1 MPNLEKEK
9 DKVIDLPSDG
19 PDVEV
24 TLPEETVKEGAQDVS
39 VPEVKPEGEVEVKE
53 EAPKQETETKELI
66 QEAPKEEAPKEEV
79 PKEEAKEKEIDE
91 YGEGVK
97 KRIAKLTK
105 RMRESERQRDEATR
119 YARTVIGE
127 QKTLKDRLSKLDTGY
142 VSEMENRITSGL
154 EAAKGKLTG
163 ARSSGDIDAEVNAQ
177 KEIAKLGYEEARL
190 AEMKI
195 NQEAR
200 KPKEEKRELNQQ
212 TNIQQEQPQRPK
224 PDARAT
230 EWAEKNKWFGSD
242 NAMTYTAFDM
252 HKKLVEEEGYDP
264 QSEDYYGELDKRIK
278 LEFPNKFGNVT
289 EQTTKPTQTVASATR
304 NVKRGT
310 GRTTVKLT
318 SSQVA
323 IAKKLNVPLEEYA
336 KQLNVIEE

>member
-1 MPNLEKEK
+1 MPNVEKETEK
-9 DKVIDLPSDG
+9 DKIIDLPSDG
-19 PDVEV
+19 PGAEV
-24 TLPEETVKEGAQDVS
+24 TLPEEPVKEGTQDVA
-39 VPEVKPEGEVEVKE
+39 VPEVKPEGEVEIKE

-66 QEAPKEEAPKEEV
+66 QEAPKEEA
-79 PKEEAKEKEIDE
+79 KEKELDE

-119 YARTVIGE
+119 YARTVLVE

-142 VSEMENRITSGL
+142 VSEMESRITSGL
-154 EAAKGKLTG
+154 EAAKGKLTT
-163 ARSSGDIDAEVNAQ
+163 AREAGNIADEVDAQ

-195 NQEAR
+195 NQEAK
-200 KPKEEKRELNQQ
+200 KPKEEKRELNQP

-230 EWAEKNKWFGSD
+230 EWAEKNKWFGAD

-252 HKKLVEEEGYDP
+252 HRKLVEEEGYDP
-264 QSEDYYGELDKRIK
+264 QSEDYYGELDRRIK
-278 LEFPNKFGNVT
+278 LEFPHKFGNVT

-310 GRTTVKLT
+310 GRKTVKLT

>member
-1 MPNLEKEK
+1 MPNVEK
-9 DKVIDLPSDG
+9 DNMIDLPSDG

-24 TLPEETVKEGAQDVS
+24 TLPEEKINEGAQEVA

-53 EAPKQETETKELI
+53 EAPKEEAPKELI
-66 QEAPKEEAPKEEV
+66 QEAPKEEAPKEEA
-79 PKEEAKEKEIDE
+79 PKEEAKELEE

-127 QKTLKDRLSKLDTGY
+127 QRTLKERLTKLDTGY

-154 EAAKGKLTG
+154 EAAKGKLTT
-163 ARSSGDIDAEVNAQ
+163 ARESGNINDEVDAQ
-177 KEIAKLGYEEARL
+177 KAIAKLGYEEARL

-195 NQEAR
+195 NQDAK
-200 KPKEEKRELNQQ
+200 KPQEKRELNQQ
-212 TNIQQEQPQRPK
+212 TNVQQDPQRPK

-230 EWAEKNKWFGSD
+230 AWAGKNQWFGSD

-264 QSEDYYGELDKRIK
+264 QSEDYYGELDRRIK
-278 LEFPNKFGNVT
+278 LEFPHKFGNVT

-310 GRTTVKLT
+310 GRKTVTLT

-336 KQLNVIEE
+336 KQLNVVEE

>member
-1 MPNLEKEK
+1 MPNVETEK
-9 DKVIDLPSDG
+9 DKIIDLPSDG
-19 PDVEV
+19 PDTEV
-24 TLPEETVKEGAQDVS
+24 TLPEETVKEGAQDVT

-66 QEAPKEEAPKEEV
+66 QEEKPKEEATPTKEL
-79 PKEEAKEKEIDE
+79 DE

-119 YARTVIGE
+119 YARNVLTE
-127 QKTLKDRLSKLDTGY
+127 QKTLKERLAKLDTGY

-154 EAAKGKLTG
+154 EAAQSKLAS
-163 ARSSGDIDAEVNAQ
+163 ARENSDIKAEVNAQ

-190 AEMKI
+190 AEMKLS
-195 NQEAR
+195 QEA
-200 KPKEEKRELNQQ
+200 KPKEKSELNQQ
-212 TNIQQEQPQRPK
+212 TNIQQDPRRPV

-230 EWAEKNKWFGSD
+230 AWAQKNEWFGND

-252 HKKLVEEEGYDP
+252 HKKLVEKEGYDP
-264 QSEDYYGELDKRIK
+264 QSEDYYGELDRRIK
-278 LEFPNKFGNVT
+278 LEFPHKFGNVT

-310 GRTTVKLT
+310 GRKTVKLT

>member
-1 MPNLEKEK
+1 MPNVEK
-9 DKVIDLPSDG
+9 DNMIDLPSGG

-24 TLPEETVKEGAQDVS
+24 TLPVEPVKEGAQEVA

-53 EAPKQETETKELI
+53 EAPKEEAPKELI
-66 QEAPKEEAPKEEV
+66 QEAPKEEAPKEEA
-79 PKEEAKEKEIDE
+79 PKEEAKELEE

-127 QKTLKDRLSKLDTGY
+127 QRTLKERLTKLDTGY

-154 EAAKGKLTG
+154 EAAKGKLTT
-163 ARSSGDIDAEVNAQ
+163 ARESGNINDEVDAQ
-177 KEIAKLGYEEARL
+177 KAIAKLGYEEARL

-195 NQEAR
+195 NQEAK
-200 KPKEEKRELNQQ
+200 KPQEKRELNQQ
-212 TNIQQEQPQRPK
+212 TNVQQDPQRPK

-230 EWAEKNKWFGSD
+230 AWAGKNQWFGSD

-264 QSEDYYGELDKRIK
+264 QSEDYYGELDRRIK
-278 LEFPNKFGNVT
+278 LEFPHKFGNVT

-310 GRTTVKLT
+310 GRKTVTLT

-336 KQLNVIEE
+336 KQLNVVEE

>member
-1 MPNLEKEK
+1 MLEDKE
-9 DKVIDLPSDG
+9 DKIIDLPSDG
-19 PDVEV
+19 PGAEV
-24 TLPEETVKEGAQDVS
+24 ILPEETVKEGAQNVD
-39 VPEVKPEGEVEVKE
+39 VPEKKPEGEVEIKE

-66 QEAPKEEAPKEEV
+66 QEEKKPEEEV
-79 PKEEAKEKEIDE
+79 KEKELDE

-119 YARTVIGE
+119 YARSVVTE
-127 QKTLKDRLSKLDTGY
+127 QKSLKERLAKLDTGY
-142 VSEMENRITSGL
+142 VSEMESRITSGL
-154 EAAKGKLTG
+154 EAAKSKLTS
-163 ARSSGDIDAEVNAQ
+163 ARESGNITDEVDAQ

-190 AEMKI
+190 AEMKL
-195 NQEAR
+195 NQEA
-200 KPKEEKRELNQQ
+200 KTKEKSELNQQ
-212 TNIQQEQPQRPK
+212 SAVRQEQPQKPR

-230 EWAEKNKWFGSD
+230 EWASKNAWFGTD

-252 HKKLVEEEGYDP
+252 HRKLVEEEGYDP
-264 QSEDYYGELDKRIK
+264 QSEDYYGELDRRIK
-278 LEFPNKFGNVT
+278 LEFPHKFGNVT

-310 GRTTVKLT
+310 GRKTVKLT

-336 KQLNVIEE
+336 KQLNVEE

>member
-1 MPNLEKEK
+1 MPNVEKEK
-9 DKVIDLPSDG
+9 DKIIDLPSDG
-19 PDVEV
+19 PGVEV
-24 TLPEETVKEGAQDVS
+24 TLPEETVKEGAQEVA
-39 VPEVKPEGEVEVKE
+39 VPEVKPEGEVEIKE
-53 EAPKQETETKELI
+53 EAPKKETETKELI
-66 QEAPKEEAPKEEV
+66 QEAPKEEAPKE
-79 PKEEAKEKEIDE
+79 KELEE

-119 YARTVIGE
+119 YARSVLGE
-127 QKTLKDRLSKLDTGY
+127 QKTLKERLSKLDTGY

-154 EAAKGKLTG
+154 EAAKGRLTT
-163 ARSSGDIDAEVNAQ
+163 ARESGNITDEVDAQ

-190 AEMKI
+190 AEMKL

-200 KPKEEKRELNQQ
+200 TKDTKEKSELNQQ
-212 TNIQQEQPQRPK
+212 TTTQQAPQRPR

-230 EWAEKNKWFGSD
+230 EWAQKNEWFGSD

-264 QSEDYYGELDKRIK
+264 QSEDYYGELDRRIK
-278 LEFPNKFGNVT
+278 LEFPHKFGNVT

-310 GRTTVKLT
+310 GRNTVTLT

-336 KQLNVIEE
+336 KQLNVVEE

>member
-1 MPNLEKEK
+1 MPNVEK
-9 DKVIDLPSDG
+9 DNMIDLPSDG

-24 TLPEETVKEGAQDVS
+24 TLPVEPVKEGAQEVA

-53 EAPKQETETKELI
+53 EAPKEEAPKELI
-66 QEAPKEEAPKEEV
+66 QEAHKEEAPKEES
-79 PKEEAKEKEIDE
+79 PKEEAKELEE

-127 QKTLKDRLSKLDTGY
+127 QRTLKERLTKLDTGY

-154 EAAKGKLTG
+154 EAAKGKLTT
-163 ARSSGDIDAEVNAQ
+163 ARESGNINDEVDAQ
-177 KEIAKLGYEEARL
+177 KAIAKLGYEEARL

-195 NQEAR
+195 NQEAK
-200 KPKEEKRELNQQ
+200 KPQEKRELNQQ
-212 TNIQQEQPQRPK
+212 TNVQQDPQRPK

-230 EWAEKNKWFGSD
+230 AWAGKNQWFGSD

-264 QSEDYYGELDKRIK
+264 QSEDYYGELDRRIK
-278 LEFPNKFGNVT
+278 LEFPHKFGNVT

-310 GRTTVKLT
+310 GRKTVTLT

-336 KQLNVIEE
+336 KQLNVVEE

>member
-1 MPNLEKEK
+1 MPEAEKKE
-9 DKVIDLPSDG
+9 DKIIDLPSDG

-24 TLPEETVKEGAQDVS
+24 TLPEPTVKEGAQEVA
-39 VPEVKPEGEVEVKE
+39 VPEVKPEGEVEIKE
-53 EAPKQETETKELI
+53 
-66 QEAPKEEAPKEEV
+66 EAPKEEAPKELIQEA

-119 YARTVIGE
+119 YARTVMSDKKSLE
-127 QKTLKDRLSKLDTGY
+127 ERLTKLDTGY
-142 VSEMENRITSGL
+142 VSEMENRITSSL
-154 EAAKGKLTG
+154 EAAKGKLTT
-163 ARSSGDIDAEVNAQ
+163 AREAGNINDEVDAQ

-190 AEMKI
+190 AEMKV
-195 NQEAR
+195 NQAAK
-200 KPKEEKRELNQQ
+200 KPKIEEKSELNKQ
-212 TNIQQEQPQRPK
+212 TTIQQDPRRPV

-230 EWAEKNKWFGSD
+230 EWAGKNKWFGTD

-264 QSEDYYGELDKRIK
+264 QSEDYYGELDRRIK
-278 LEFPNKFGNVT
+278 LEFPHKFGNVT

>member
-1 MPNLEKEK
+1 MPNVEK
-9 DKVIDLPSDG
+9 DKTIDLPSDG
-19 PDVEV
+19 PNVEV
-24 TLPEETVKEGAQDVS
+24 TLPEEPVKEGAQEVV

-53 EAPKQETETKELI
+53 EAPKEAPKELI
-66 QEAPKEEAPKEEV
+66 QEVPKEEAPKEEAPKE
-79 PKEEAKEKEIDE
+79 KELEE

-119 YARTVIGE
+119 YARTVLTE
-127 QKTLKDRLSKLDTGY
+127 QKTLKERLSKLDTGY
-142 VSEMENRITSGL
+142 VSEMESRITSGL
-154 EAAKGKLTG
+154 EAAQSKLAS
-163 ARSSGDIDAEVNAQ
+163 ARENSDIKSEVSAQ

-190 AEMKI
+190 AEMKL
-195 NQEAR
+195 NQEA
-200 KPKEEKRELNQQ
+200 KVKEKSEVDQQ
-212 TNIQQEQPQRPK
+212 TNTHQEQPQRPR

-230 EWAEKNKWFGSD
+230 AWAGKNQWFGSD

-264 QSEDYYGELDKRIK
+264 QSEDYYGELDRRIK
-278 LEFPNKFGNVT
+278 LEFPHKFGNVT

-310 GRTTVKLT
+310 GRKTVTLT

-336 KQLNVIEE
+336 KQLNVVEE

>member
-1 MPNLEKEK
+1 MPNEEKEK
-9 DKVIDLPSDG
+9 DKIIDLPSDG
-19 PDVEV
+19 PGAEV
-24 TLPEETVKEGAQDVS
+24 TLPEEPVKEGAQDVA

-53 EAPKQETETKELI
+53 EAPKKETETKEFI
-66 QEAPKEEAPKEEV
+66 QEDKS
-79 PKEEAKEKEIDE
+79 KEEAKTKELDE

-119 YARTVIGE
+119 YARSVLTDKKSLE
-127 QKTLKDRLSKLDTGY
+127 ERLTKLDTGY

-154 EAAKGKLTG
+154 EAAKGKLTT
-163 ARSSGDIDAEVNAQ
+163 AREAGNITDEVEAQ

-195 NQEAR
+195 NQANK
-200 KPKEEKRELNQQ
+200 KPKKEEKSEFNQQ
-212 TNIQQEQPQRPK
+212 TSIRQGQPPTPK

-230 EWAEKNKWFGSD
+230 EWAEKNKWFGTN

-252 HKKLVEEEGYDP
+252 HRKLVEEEGYDP
-264 QSEDYYGELDKRIK
+264 QSEDYYGELDRRIK
-278 LEFPNKFGNVT
+278 LEFPHKFGNVT

-310 GRTTVKLT
+310 GRKTVKLT

>member
-1 MPNLEKEK
+1 MPNVEKEK
-9 DKVIDLPSDG
+9 DKIIDLPSDG

-24 TLPEETVKEGAQDVS
+24 TLPEETVKEGAQDVA

-66 QEAPKEEAPKEEV
+66 QEA

-119 YARTVIGE
+119 YARSVLGDKKSLE
-127 QKTLKDRLSKLDTGY
+127 ERLTKLDTGY

-154 EAAKGKLTG
+154 EAAKGKLTT
-163 ARSSGDIDAEVNAQ
+163 AREAGNITDEVDAQ

-195 NQEAR
+195 NQEAK
-200 KPKEEKRELNQQ
+200 KPKKEEKSEFNQQ
-212 TNIQQEQPQRPK
+212 TNIRQEQPPRPK

-230 EWAEKNKWFGSD
+230 EWAEKNKWFGTN

-252 HKKLVEEEGYDP
+252 HRKLVEEEGYDP
-264 QSEDYYGELDKRIK
+264 QSEDYYGELDRRIK
-278 LEFPNKFGNVT
+278 LEFPHKFGNVT

-310 GRTTVKLT
+310 GRKTVKLT

>member
-1 MPNLEKEK
+1 MPDVEKEK
-9 DKVIDLPSDG
+9 DKIIDLPSDG
-19 PDVEV
+19 PDTEV
-24 TLPEETVKEGAQDVS
+24 TLPEETVKEGAQDVA

-53 EAPKQETETKELI
+53 EAPKQETEKKELI
-66 QEAPKEEAPKEEV
+66 QEA

-119 YARTVIGE
+119 YARTVLTDKKSLE
-127 QKTLKDRLSKLDTGY
+127 ERLTKLDTGY

-154 EAAKGKLTG
+154 EAAKGKLTT
-163 ARSSGDIDAEVNAQ
+163 AREAGNINDEVDAQ

-195 NQEAR
+195 NQEAK
-200 KPKEEKRELNQQ
+200 KPKEKSELNQQ
-212 TNIQQEQPQRPK
+212 TNIRQEPQRPA

-230 EWAEKNKWFGSD
+230 EWAGKNKWFGTD

-252 HKKLVEEEGYDP
+252 HRKLVEEEGYDP
-264 QSEDYYGELDKRIK
+264 QSEDYYGELDRRIK
-278 LEFPNKFGNVT
+278 LEFPHKFGNVT

-304 NVKRGT
+304 NVNRGT
-310 GRTTVKLT
+310 GRKTVKLT

>member
-1 MPNLEKEK
+1 MPNVEKEK
-9 DKVIDLPSDG
+9 DKIIDLPSDG

-24 TLPEETVKEGAQDVS
+24 TLPEEKVKEGAQDVA
-39 VPEVKPEGEVEVKE
+39 VPEVKPEGEVEIKE
-53 EAPKQETETKELI
+53 EAPKKETETKELI
-66 QEAPKEEAPKEEV
+66 QEAPKEEAPKEEA
-79 PKEEAKEKEIDE
+79 PKEKELEE

-119 YARTVIGE
+119 YARSVLGE
-127 QKTLKDRLSKLDTGY
+127 QKTLKERLSKLDTGY
-142 VSEMENRITSGL
+142 VSEMESRITSGL
-154 EAAKGKLTG
+154 EAAKGKLTT
-163 ARSSGDIDAEVNAQ
+163 AREAGNITDEVDAQ

-195 NQEAR
+195 NQEAK
-200 KPKEEKRELNQQ
+200 KPKKEEKSEFNQQ
-212 TNIQQEQPQRPK
+212 TNIRQEQSPTPR

-230 EWAEKNKWFGSD
+230 EWAQKNTWFGSN

-252 HKKLVEEEGYDP
+252 HRKLVEEEGYDP
-264 QSEDYYGELDKRIK
+264 QSEDYYGELDRRIK

-310 GRTTVKLT
+310 GRKTVKLT

-336 KQLNVIEE
+336 KQLNVLEE

>member
-1 MPNLEKEK
+1 MPNVEKEK

-53 EAPKQETETKELI
+53 EAPKEEAPKELI
-66 QEAPKEEAPKEEV
+66 QEAPKEEAPKEEA
-79 PKEEAKEKEIDE
+79 PKEEVKEIEE

-154 EAAKGKLTG
+154 EAAKGKLTT
-163 ARSSGDIDAEVNAQ
+163 ARESGNMEAEVNAQ

-200 KPKEEKRELNQQ
+200 TKETKEKSELNQQ
-212 TNIQQEQPQRPK
+212 TNIQQEQPQRPV

-230 EWAEKNKWFGSD
+230 EWAGKNKWFGSD

-264 QSEDYYGELDKRIK
+264 QSEDYYGELDRRIK

>member
-1 MPNLEKEK
+1 MLEDKE
-9 DKVIDLPSDG
+9 DKIIDLPSDG
-19 PDVEV
+19 PGAEV
-24 TLPEETVKEGAQDVS
+24 ILPEETVKEGAQNVD
-39 VPEVKPEGEVEVKE
+39 VPEKKPEGEVEIKE

-66 QEAPKEEAPKEEV
+66 QEEKKPEEKKPEEV
-79 PKEEAKEKEIDE
+79 KEKELDE

-119 YARTVIGE
+119 YARSVVTE
-127 QKTLKDRLSKLDTGY
+127 QKSLKERLAKLDTGY
-142 VSEMENRITSGL
+142 VSEMENRITSSL
-154 EAAKGKLTG
+154 EAAKSKLTT
-163 ARSSGDIDAEVNAQ
+163 AREAGNISDEVDAQ

-195 NQEAR
+195 NQEA
-200 KPKEEKRELNQQ
+200 KSKEKSELNQQ
-212 TNIQQEQPQRPK
+212 SAVQQGQPQQPRQPK

-230 EWAEKNKWFGSD
+230 EWASKNAWFGTD

-252 HKKLVEEEGYDP
+252 HRKLVEEEGYDP
-264 QSEDYYGELDKRIK
+264 QSEDYYGELDRRIK
-278 LEFPNKFGNVT
+278 LEFPHKFGNVT

-310 GRTTVKLT
+310 GRKTVKLT

-336 KQLNVIEE
+336 KQLNVEE

>member
-1 MPNLEKEK
+1 MPNVEKEK

-53 EAPKQETETKELI
+53 EAPKKETETKELI
-66 QEAPKEEAPKEEV
+66 EEAPKEEAPKEEV
-79 PKEEAKEKEIDE
+79 KEIEE

-190 AEMKI
+190 SEMKI

-212 TNIQQEQPQRPK
+212 TNIQQEQMQ
-224 PDARAT
+224 
-230 EWAEKNKWFGSD
+230 E
-242 NAMTYTAFDM
+242 
-252 HKKLVEEEGYDP
+252 
-264 QSEDYYGELDKRIK
+264 
-278 LEFPNKFGNVT
+278 
-289 EQTTKPTQTVASATR
+289 
-304 NVKRGT
+304 
-310 GRTTVKLT
+310 
-318 SSQVA
+318 
-323 IAKKLNVPLEEYA
+323 
-336 KQLNVIEE
+336 QLNGQRKTSGLVVTMP

>member
-1 MPNLEKEK
+1 MPNEEKEK
-9 DKVIDLPSDG
+9 DKIIDLPSDG

-24 TLPEETVKEGAQDVS
+24 TLPEEKVKEGAQEVA
-39 VPEVKPEGEVEVKE
+39 VPEIKPEGEVEVKE
-53 EAPKQETETKELI
+53 EAPKQETKPKELI
-66 QEAPKEEAPKEEV
+66 TEAPKEEEGK
-79 PKEEAKEKEIDE
+79 AKELDE

-119 YARTVIGE
+119 YARTVLSDKKSLE
-127 QKTLKDRLSKLDTGY
+127 ERLTKLDTGY

-154 EAAKGKLTG
+154 EAAKGKLTT
-163 ARSSGDIDAEVNAQ
+163 AREAGNITDEVDAQ

-195 NQEAR
+195 NQAAR
-200 KPKEEKRELNQQ
+200 KPKKDGGSELNQQ
-212 TNIQQEQPQRPK
+212 TNIQQGQPQKPV

-230 EWAEKNKWFGSD
+230 EWAGKNQWFGTD

-252 HKKLVEEEGYDP
+252 HRKLVEEEGYDP
-264 QSEDYYGELDKRIK
+264 QSEDYYGELDRRIK
-278 LEFPNKFGNVT
+278 LEFPHKFGNVT

-310 GRTTVKLT
+310 GRRTVKLT

-336 KQLNVIEE
+336 KQLNVVEE

>member
-1 MPNLEKEK
+1 MPNVEEKEK
-9 DKVIDLPSDG
+9 DKIIDLPSDG
-19 PDVEV
+19 PNVEV

-39 VPEVKPEGEVEVKE
+39 VPEVKPEGEVEIKE
-53 EAPKQETETKELI
+53 EAPKKETETKELI
-66 QEAPKEEAPKEEV
+66 QETPKEEV
-79 PKEEAKEKEIDE
+79 PKVEAPKEKELEE

-119 YARTVIGE
+119 YARTVLAD
-127 QKTLKDRLSKLDTGY
+127 QKTLKERLSKLDTGY

-154 EAAKGKLTG
+154 EAAQSKLAS
-163 ARSSGDIDAEVNAQ
+163 ARENSDIKAEVNAQ

-190 AEMKI
+190 AEMKL
-195 NQEAR
+195 NQENR
-200 KPKEEKRELNQQ
+200 TKETKEKSELNQQ
-212 TNIQQEQPQRPK
+212 TTTQQVPQRPK

-230 EWAEKNKWFGSD
+230 EWAQKNEWFGTD

-264 QSEDYYGELDKRIK
+264 QSEDYYGELDRRIK
-278 LEFPNKFGNVT
+278 LEFPNKFGKVT
-289 EQTTKPTQTVASATR
+289 EQTPRPTQTVASATR

-310 GRTTVKLT
+310 GRKTVTLT

-336 KQLNVIEE
+336 KQLNVVEE

>member
-1 MPNLEKEK
+1 MPEDKEP
-9 DKVIDLPSDG
+9 KVIDLPSDG
-19 PDVEV
+19 PDTEV
-24 TLPEETVKEGAQDVS
+24 TLPEEPVKEGAQEVV
-39 VPEVKPEGEVEVKE
+39 VPEKKPEEEVEIKE
-53 EAPKQETETKELI
+53 EAPKQETENKELI
-66 QEAPKEEAPKEEV
+66 QEEKKPEEV
-79 PKEEAKEKEIDE
+79 KEIDE

-119 YARTVIGE
+119 YARTVLSDKKSLE
-127 QKTLKDRLSKLDTGY
+127 ERLTKLDTGY

-154 EAAKGKLTG
+154 EAAKGRLTT
-163 ARSSGDIDAEVNAQ
+163 ARESGNITDEVDAQ

-195 NQEAR
+195 NQAAK
-200 KPKEEKRELNQQ
+200 KPKEEKSELNQQ
-212 TNIQQEQPQRPK
+212 TNIQQGQPRKPV

-230 EWAEKNKWFGSD
+230 EWAGKNQWFGSD

-252 HKKLVEEEGYDP
+252 HRKLVEEEGYDP
-264 QSEDYYGELDKRIK
+264 QSEDYYGELDRRIK
-278 LEFPNKFGNVT
+278 LEFPHKFGNVT

-310 GRTTVKLT
+310 GRKTVKLT

-336 KQLNVIEE
+336 KQLNVVEE

>member
-1 MPNLEKEK
+1 MPEAEKKE
-9 DKVIDLPSDG
+9 DKIIDLPSDG

-24 TLPEETVKEGAQDVS
+24 TLPEPTVKEGAQEVA
-39 VPEVKPEGEVEVKE
+39 VPEVKPEGEVEIKE
-53 EAPKQETETKELI
+53 EAPKEEAPKELI
-66 QEAPKEEAPKEEV
+66 QEAPKEEA

-119 YARTVIGE
+119 YARTVMSDKKSLE
-127 QKTLKDRLSKLDTGY
+127 ERLTKLDTGY
-142 VSEMENRITSGL
+142 VSEMENRITSSL
-154 EAAKGKLTG
+154 EAAKGKLTT
-163 ARSSGDIDAEVNAQ
+163 AREAGNINDEVDAQ

-190 AEMKI
+190 AEMKV
-195 NQEAR
+195 NQAAK
-200 KPKEEKRELNQQ
+200 KPKIEEKSELNQQ
-212 TNIQQEQPQRPK
+212 TTIQQDPRRPV

-230 EWAEKNKWFGSD
+230 EWAGKNKWFGTD

-264 QSEDYYGELDKRIK
+264 QSEDYYGELDRRIK
-278 LEFPNKFGNVT
+278 LEFPHKFGNVT